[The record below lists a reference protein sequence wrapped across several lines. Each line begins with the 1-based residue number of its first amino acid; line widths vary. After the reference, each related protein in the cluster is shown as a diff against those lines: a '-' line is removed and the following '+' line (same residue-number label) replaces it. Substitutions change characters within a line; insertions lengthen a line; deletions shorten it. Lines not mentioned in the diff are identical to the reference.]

1 MPRIV
6 GLFISPEMH
15 AKLVAGYW
23 KWLSQHPSCISPI
36 LDTPGFEDIKKLYKD
51 WVRDMEVDNPSF
63 SSPKVQEDE
72 IMSFTDDYYFVWIK
86 KLADRQVNNY
96 LVNKCK
102 ARMFHSAWERTAE
115 YSTEYAFAAMND
127 EDISNLPFFWVIPLN
142 NPLPSIIKNDEMYSS
157 MDEIEEEL
165 SENISCLAFMF
176 PVFFHESMFDFKNN
190 VGESF
195 YVG

>member
-15 AKLVAGYW
+15 AKLVTGYW

-51 WVRDMEVDNPSF
+51 WVKDMEVDNPSF
-63 SSPKVQEDE
+63 SSSKVQENE

-86 KLADRQVNNY
+86 ELADKQINNY
-96 LVNKCK
+96 LVNKCN
-102 ARMFHSAWERTAE
+102 ARMFHSAWEKTAE
-115 YSTEYAFAAMND
+115 FSTEYAFAAMND
-127 EDISNLPFFWVIPLN
+127 EDISSLPFFWVVPLN
-142 NPLPSIIKNDEMYSS
+142 NSLPSIIKNDEMYSS
-157 MDEIEEEL
+157 MDEIGEEL
-165 SENISCLAFMF
+165 REKISCFEFMF
-176 PVFFHESMFDFKNN
+176 PVFFHESILDFKNN
-190 VGESF
+190 VGEIF